1 MAQALQKAVREF
13 EAKNLPKA
21 LAMATQSLGRNRAED
36 PGLQALIG
44 KIQFQLGRH
53 REAADAFVQ
62 VAEHGANAA
71 HMLKLAVSLYR
82 AAGADAEV
90 LRIGLSAVD
99 LNPADADMA
108 FSVAQVFFARGLL
121 DEMLPLIPRLDKR
134 RPAHMAL
141 IVNHYRFSGRDQA
154 LPGLLREALNQDP
167 GNGFLQATAHMIA
180 REHCDFATMEKHAD
194 LVADPGQPLV
204 AAMREHE
211 AVLSRLTWS
220 DDEAINALPSPESAA
235 AEATRPAPG
244 TPRRAIGP
252 ADRKLRIGYLSNDF
266 FQHATMTLLRD
277 ALECHD
283 REKYDVTLFCHTPAN
298 SLHFQAAWPETLRNS
313 IVRVEGLSDAEA
325 AARIDDAGI
334 DILVDLKGHTMGAR
348 LGIVNLSRAPIKA
361 TYIGFPGSVTGVD
374 LDYAITDRIVTPD
387 TSKPFYA
394 EKLCRLPD
402 SYQANS
408 CNSRPLPA
416 PASRADHGL
425 PQDALVIASFNATH
439 KINPRTLDT
448 WLRVLKAV
456 PQAIFWCMCPK
467 AHAAENLLAELE
479 RRGIGRDRVVIA
491 GMCVYHEHISR
502 VALADLALDTWPY
515 NGHTTTSDMLWA
527 GLPVAAVTG
536 NSFASRVSA
545 SLLHAAGLSD
555 LVVDSH
561 DAYVDLVVAL
571 AVDRDRREAIRRR
584 IEAARFSAPLFDAER
599 FARHLETAYDMMA
612 ARARAGLASDHID
625 VPALPPRQG
634 GSQSGQT

>member
-1 MAQALQKAVREF
+1 
-13 EAKNLPKA
+13 
-21 LAMATQSLGRNRAED
+21 
-36 PGLQALIG
+36 
-44 KIQFQLGRH
+44 
-53 REAADAFVQ
+53 
-62 VAEHGANAA
+62 
-71 HMLKLAVSLYR
+71 
-82 AAGADAEV
+82 
-90 LRIGLSAVD
+90 
-99 LNPADADMA
+99 
-108 FSVAQVFFARGLL
+108 
-121 DEMLPLIPRLDKR
+121 
-134 RPAHMAL
+134 
-141 IVNHYRFSGRDQA
+141 
-154 LPGLLREALNQDP
+154 
-167 GNGFLQATAHMIA
+167 MIA

-387 TSKPFYA
+387 TSKPSMPRSCA
-394 EKLCRLPD
+394 VCRI
-402 SYQANS
+402 AT
-408 CNSRPLPA
+408 RPTAATAGPCRPPPA
-416 PASRADHGL
+416 APIM
-425 PQDALVIASFNATH
+425 V
-439 KINPRTLDT
+439 
-448 WLRVLKAV
+448 
-456 PQAIFWCMCPK
+456 C
-467 AHAAENLLAELE
+467 
-479 RRGIGRDRVVIA
+479 RRMRWSSPPSMPPTRSIREPWIPG
-491 GMCVYHEHISR
+491 
-502 VALADLALDTWPY
+502 
-515 NGHTTTSDMLWA
+515 
-527 GLPVAAVTG
+527 
-536 NSFASRVSA
+536 SA
-545 SLLHAAGLSD
+545 C
-555 LVVDSH
+555 
-561 DAYVDLVVAL
+561 
-571 AVDRDRREAIRRR
+571 
-584 IEAARFSAPLFDAER
+584 
-599 FARHLETAYDMMA
+599 
-612 ARARAGLASDHID
+612 
-625 VPALPPRQG
+625 
-634 GSQSGQT
+634 